1 MIRGF
6 VYSIVA
12 ICFFLLGSVLYML
25 LGDMDEASMS
35 FAGGWL
41 MLITLFGVG
50 PVFFG
55 IGYWHNRRL
64 YPDEPH
70 WDSETGE

>member
-1 MIRGF
+1 
-6 VYSIVA
+6 
-12 ICFFLLGSVLYML
+12 ML